1 MSGWRNPPKRGG
13 VLRASIGAL
22 RWTAAATVVVA
33 VHVGAVWAAL
43 NWRPAEAA
51 PGDPPPAVMIE
62 LAPLAV
68 APEAPPQE
76 VAPGPQMA
84 EAQPDPTPDTPK
96 PVEDA
101 RPDPTPPPPEKTV
114 EDVKPDP
121 TLSVASTES
130 PPPDLPPLPAPE
142 PEVKGPDLPK
152 EEHADAVLAPLPP
165 PPPLPSPTATP
176 TPAPQVEKK
185 PPPPK
190 KQDVE
195 RKKPVHPDKQKVA
208 RTSAPPTSQTQP
220 ANVAAAPS
228 AGAAS
233 APSVS
238 PASWKGELMA
248 HLNRYKRYPP
258 GGGAGASSVAFT
270 INRSGEVLS
279 ARLIGSSGDGALDE
293 EAVALVRRASPVP
306 VPPPEFGGGSIT
318 LTVPIR
324 FSH

>member
-1 MSGWRNPPKRGG
+1 MSDWRDPPKRGG
-13 VLRASIGAL
+13 MLRTTLVAL
-22 RWTAAATVVVA
+22 RWTSAAVVVA
-33 VHVGAVWAAL
+33 VVHAGVMWLAL
-43 NWRPAEAA
+43 NWKPPEAA

-76 VAPGPQMA
+76 VAPGPQMT
-84 EAQPDPTPDTPK
+84 EAQPEPTPDTPK

-101 RPDPTPPPPEKTV
+101 KPDPTPPPPEKTV
-114 EDVKPDP
+114 EETKPDP
-121 TLSVASTES
+121 APSVTPTES
-130 PPPDLPPLPAPE
+130 SPLNSPPVPVPE
-142 PEVKGPDLPK
+142 PEVKVPELPS
-152 EEHADAVLAPLPP
+152 HADAVLAPPP
-165 PPPLPSPTATP
+165 PPSPLPSPAP
-176 TPAPQVEKK
+176 TPQVEKK

-190 KQDVE
+190 KQQVE
-195 RKKPVHPDKQKVA
+195 RKKPFHPDKQKVK
-208 RTSAPPTSQTQP
+208 RTTAPPTSETQRS
-220 ANVAAAPS
+220 NVAAAPS
-228 AGAAS
+228 AGASS
-233 APSVS
+233 APSTS

-258 GGGAGASSVAFT
+258 GAGAGTASVAFI

-279 ARLIGSSGDGALDE
+279 ARLIGPSGDGALDE

-306 VPPPEFGGGSIT
+306 APPPDFGSGSIT